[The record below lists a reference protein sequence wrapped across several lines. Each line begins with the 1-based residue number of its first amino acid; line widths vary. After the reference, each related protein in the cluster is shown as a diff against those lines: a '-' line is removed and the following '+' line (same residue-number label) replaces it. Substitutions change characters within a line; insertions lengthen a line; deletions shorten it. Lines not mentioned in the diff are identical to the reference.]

1 MEAVLMRRYLED
13 RTLGHLTFFADNG
26 NELCRFY
33 TLELPWR
40 DNKKNESCIPEDI
53 YDVVPFSSKIHV
65 DAYRIL
71 GVEGRDA
78 ILIHTG
84 NFTKDTK
91 GCILIGLCETDIDR
105 DGNIDI
111 GKSRAAL
118 NRLNN
123 ITDRKGFKL
132 IITSDHV
139 DNSSI

>member
-1 MEAVLMRRYLED
+1 MEAVLIRRYFED
-13 RTLGHLTFFADNG
+13 RTLGHLTFFDKEG
-26 NELCRFY
+26 NELARFF

-40 DNKKNESCIPEDI
+40 DNEKNESCIPEDI
-53 YDVVPFSSKIHV
+53 YDVIPFSSKIHV
-65 DAYRIL
+65 DAYEVIN
-71 GVEGRDA
+71 VDGRDV

-91 GCILIGLCETDIDR
+91 GCILIGLCGADIDG

-123 ITDRKGFKL
+123 ITDRKSFKL
-132 IITSDHV
+132 IITSDYV
-139 DNSSI
+139 N